1 MKIGLTQRVLT
12 HNRQVHDSLEHNWYR
27 LLKSHELIPVPNRDD
42 LDYQSL
48 AESLD
53 LLIITGGGNEEIRIT
68 TEISLATEMVK
79 LNKPILGICH
89 GAFLLTEILGG
100 KTKTGKNNHFD
111 VEHIVYSKYQPHLVK
126 VNSFHTIAIDKIPP
140 DSVQLCT
147 DVTGNCES
155 WIKDNICAIVWH
167 PERMTIPYIPK
178 DIVKATGL

>member
-12 HNRQVHDSLEHNWYR
+12 HNRQVHDSLDHNWYR
-27 LLKSHELIPVPNRDD
+27 LLKSHELIPIPNRDD
-42 LDYQSL
+42 LDYKSL

-68 TEISLATEMVK
+68 TEISLATEIVK

-100 KTKTGKNNHFD
+100 HTYEGKKGHND
-111 VEHIVYSKYQPHLVK
+111 VEHIVYSKYQPHLV
-126 VNSFHTIAIDKIPP
+126 NSFHNIAIDKIPP
-140 DSVQLCT
+140 DSVQLCK
-147 DVTGNCES
+147 DVDGDCES

-167 PERMTIPYIPK
+167 PERMKIPYIPK
-178 DIVKATGL
+178 EIIKATGL